1 MLRVKAEPS
10 NEFKRHL
17 DLYGIF
23 AISKIYICREPLAKG
38 VEMFVNIFTRG
49 KYNKLKNDLHYDQVF
64 HLYLMI
70 LLSNGM
76 WMLLEKN
83 ERPVLKPSEIS
94 KVNNYEHL
102 SVALQPDTITLREFV
117 ENAITLMGDNE
128 FFIYDSITSNCQ
140 KFVTDVLS
148 SNNLWST
155 NYDLF
160 VNQSINKSLEKV
172 NGLKDVFRK
181 ITDVGAIFDQITGKG
196 PSKSA
201 TSDDN
206 RYFYVMNMNDRTLLE
221 NNIDTINNEL
231 MSLQNS
237 KSASFRTALNHVV
250 QTLNFIKNLFD
261 RHRRAFHI
269 SAEYRD
275 IISSDSHNVL
285 DVELLLKEIRR
296 IIEKMLKVPS
306 PFASELGTVP
316 VLEAFQPPM
325 IFDTTNDLTTR
336 RTGSGPAHSKEP
348 SRSNE
353 RKKFKSQRDDY
364 EKTQSIALRIRPE
377 LYEKNRNDQKQFLK
391 HHNLEK
397 EQRKS
402 ENEQIS
408 LRKMMAEKSKR
419 EDDDEVRFI
428 KNSLRE
434 LSKNKYR
441 IDQNDV

>member
-1 MLRVKAEPS
+1 
-10 NEFKRHL
+10 
-17 DLYGIF
+17 LYGIF

-49 KYNKLKNDLHYDQVF
+49 KYNKLKNDLHYDKVF

-196 PSKSA
+196 PC
-201 TSDDN
+201 
-206 RYFYVMNMNDRTLLE
+206 
-221 NNIDTINNEL
+221 
-231 MSLQNS
+231 
-237 KSASFRTALNHVV
+237 
-250 QTLNFIKNLFD
+250 
-261 RHRRAFHI
+261 
-269 SAEYRD
+269 
-275 IISSDSHNVL
+275 
-285 DVELLLKEIRR
+285 
-296 IIEKMLKVPS
+296 
-306 PFASELGTVP
+306 
-316 VLEAFQPPM
+316 
-325 IFDTTNDLTTR
+325 
-336 RTGSGPAHSKEP
+336 
-348 SRSNE
+348 RS
-353 RKKFKSQRDDY
+353 
-364 EKTQSIALRIRPE
+364 IRPVMIIGDRE
-377 LYEKNRNDQKQFLK
+377 SNCTWL
-391 HHNLEK
+391 
-397 EQRKS
+397 
-402 ENEQIS
+402 
-408 LRKMMAEKSKR
+408 LRWK
-419 EDDDEVRFI
+419 
-428 KNSLRE
+428 
-434 LSKNKYR
+434 
-441 IDQNDV
+441 